1 MRGLEPLPLPRNLV
15 AAAEAEGRTTLP
27 ATVARLAG
35 AWSLTVGA
43 PFQPGGQTAWVAP
56 VRNRAGAEL
65 VLKVA
70 WAHPEAEHEAAGL
83 RAWVGDGAVRP
94 HAAEESG
101 DTIGLLL
108 ERCQPGT
115 PLAELPERRQ
125 DVVIAGLVRFGISTV
140 RPSEEVAA
148 LVHRMSH
155 RSVGRV
161 VVTRSDGSLVG
172 LFFAE
177 DAPAVDEHKPSL
189 SGDDI

>member
-65 VLKVA
+65 VVKVA

-83 RAWVGDGAVRP
+83 RAWAGDGAVRP

-108 ERCQPGT
+108 ERCQPGRRWPNCRSGGRT
-115 PLAELPERRQ
+115 WSSPGWFASGSPPCGPARRSPLSCTA
-125 DVVIAGLVRFGISTV
+125 
-140 RPSEEVAA
+140 
-148 LVHRMSH
+148 
-155 RSVGRV
+155 
-161 VVTRSDGSLVG
+161 
-172 LFFAE
+172 
-177 DAPAVDEHKPSL
+177 
-189 SGDDI
+189 